1 MVLTIFGVFSL
12 QVNKDEK
19 VTQAQVEHKSS
30 EIKIRAAN
38 MVRAS
43 EALSHLVTDIQEFL
57 ILNDFSSINAT
68 VSQQTGELEG
78 LIQEREDDITRLYQ
92 SLQTADPTDPM
103 DSH

>member
-38 MVRAS
+38 MVRVIGSNFTHSAYK
-43 EALSHLVTDIQEFL
+43 V
-57 ILNDFSSINAT
+57 SI
-68 VSQQTGELEG
+68 VE
-78 LIQEREDDITRLYQ
+78 Y
-92 SLQTADPTDPM
+92 P
-103 DSH
+103 